1 MRYSLGSTLANAF
14 LCPYEKKWL
23 DSYPVEFKPKFKSSF
38 VMFQSRDYVKK
49 FVDYINTKHPNVH
62 FIFEIEDQNWFSF
75 VDIKLTETLRKKAF
89 ETSVYRK
96 STFSGV
102 LTILKCYFAVFQ
114 DALPAKS
121 FKRKLPRSKTSL
133 S

>member
-1 MRYSLGSTLANAF
+1 
-14 LCPYEKKWL
+14 
-23 DSYPVEFKPKFKSSF
+23 
-38 VMFQSRDYVKK
+38 MFQSRNYVKK

-62 FIFEIEDQNWFSF
+62 FIFEIEDQNRFSF
-75 VDIKLTETLRKKAF
+75 VDMKLTETLRKKAF

-102 LTILKCYFAVFQ
+102 LTILKCYFTVFQ

-121 FKRKLPRSKTSL
+121 FKRKLSRSKKSL

>member
-23 DSYPVEFKPKFKSSF
+23 DSYPVEFKPKFKPSF

>member
-23 DSYPVEFKPKFKSSF
+23 DSYPVEFKPKFKPSF

-102 LTILKCYFAVFQ
+102 LTILKCYFAVF
-114 DALPAKS
+114 
-121 FKRKLPRSKTSL
+121 KRKLPRSKTSL

>member
-23 DSYPVEFKPKFKSSF
+23 DSYPVEFKSKFKPSF
-38 VMFQSRDYVKK
+38 VMFQSRNYVKK

-62 FIFEIEDQNWFSF
+62 FIFEIEDQNRFSF

-102 LTILKCYFAVFQ
+102 LTILKCYFTVFQ

-121 FKRKLPRSKTSL
+121 FKRKLSRSKKSL

>member
-23 DSYPVEFKPKFKSSF
+23 DSYPVEFKPKFKPSF
-38 VMFQSRDYVKK
+38 EMFQSRDYVKK

>member
-23 DSYPVEFKPKFKSSF
+23 DSYPVEFKPKFKPSF

-121 FKRKLPRSKTSL
+121 FKRKLSRSKTSL

>member
-1 MRYSLGSTLANAF
+1 MRYSFGSTLANAF

-23 DSYPVEFKPKFKSSF
+23 DSYPVEFKPKFKPSF

>member
-23 DSYPVEFKPKFKSSF
+23 DSYPVEFKPKFKPSF

-75 VDIKLTETLRKKAF
+75 ADIKLTETLRKKAF